1 MANVTYWDL
10 KRGHILDSGD
20 TILIYGIRYRVS
32 HGSGYYLT
40 NMFGSNDAVFT
51 LLGLK
56 GNQKREWASKY
67 GRTYDGVFPEF
78 ESRNDLTKF
87 VIDIIRTPIVK
98 PGDRVVIK
106 PKEGAQGEYPFLYT
120 DAMADF
126 AGSQVTI
133 EAVAESC
140 GEDSA
145 TRAYFNGDIHSYR
158 VRENSFYWSSAHFD
172 LRKIERSVDVKET
185 LARMAE
191 ETKKR
196 SALEMEALSLK
207 SLTEIWKGCSEVSYD
222 DKEETSSKGIVL
234 NKPKKHFKTKI
245 VL

>member
-10 KRGHILDSGD
+10 KKGFILDKGD
-20 TILIYGIRYRVS
+20 TILIYGNHYTVS
-32 HGSGYYLT
+32 TGGGYYLFNAT
-40 NMFGSNDAVFT
+40 GRNDAVFT
-51 LLGLK
+51 LLGM
-56 GNQKREWASKY
+56 NDEQKKKWASKY
-67 GRTYDGVFPEF
+67 GYNYDGMFPEF
-78 ESRNDLTKF
+78 KSRNDLTKF
-87 VIDIIRTPIVK
+87 VIDIIQTPIVK

-106 PKEGAQGEYPFLYT
+106 PKEGPQGEYPFLYT
-120 DAMADF
+120 EAMAEF
-126 AGSQVTI
+126 AGRQVTI

-140 GEDSA
+140 SEDSA
-145 TRAYFNGDIHSYR
+145 KRAYFNGDIHSYR

-172 LRKIERSVDVKET
+172 LKKIERSVDVKET

-196 SALEMEALSLK
+196 SALEMEALSLD
-207 SLTEIWKGCSEVSYD
+207 SLMSIWKGCPEVSYE